1 MESILAITAAT
12 WAIAMA
18 LGPILQIRKI
28 FAHKNSQNI
37 SIGYFVVL
45 LVGFV
50 LWLAYGVVASNLALV
65 VPNAVA
71 AVVITATIAIAARYR
86 GTPATHQSEAH
97 ASNLTQI

>member
-1 MESILAITAAT
+1 
-12 WAIAMA
+12 MA

-28 FAHKNSQNI
+28 LAHKSSQNI
-37 SIGYFVVL
+37 SIGYFIVL

-71 AVVITATIAIAARYR
+71 AVVITATIIVATRYR
-86 GTPATHQSEAH
+86 GTPLPPKQAPTP
-97 ASNLTQI
+97 ASSPRGS